1 MRDLSNKVAMVT
13 GANRGIGAATAI
25 KLAEYGATVLLTGRD
40 RASLNDV
47 ANIIYAAGG
56 TVGMAICDV
65 SKYDDV
71 QNAVNRCVND
81 YGSIDI
87 LVNNAGTIDP
97 IVKLSESD
105 PEVWGKAID
114 VNVKGVY
121 HGLRAALPA
130 MAKQG
135 TGSIVN
141 LSSGAAS
148 TPLEGW
154 SHYCASKAAAKML
167 TVAAHKEAFEQ
178 GVRVM
183 GLSPGTV
190 ATDMMAKIKA
200 SGVNQVSQLDWST
213 HITPEWVAEGIAYLC
228 TPAGDHYVGKD
239 LELRSEEARRLIGLI
254 T

>member
-40 RASLNDV
+40 QASLNDV
-47 ANIIYAAGG
+47 ANIIFAAGG
-56 TVGMAICDV
+56 TVEIALCDV
-65 SKYDDV
+65 CNFDDV
-71 QNAVNRCVND
+71 QSAVNRCVTEF
-81 YGSIDI
+81 GSIDI

-97 IVKLSESD
+97 IIKLSESD
-105 PEVWGKAID
+105 PEIWCRAID

-121 HGLRAALPA
+121 HGLRAAIPA

-135 TGSIVN
+135 SGTIVN

-148 TPLEGW
+148 RPIEGW

-167 TVAAHKEAFEQ
+167 TAAGHEEAFEQ

-200 SGVNQVSQLDWST
+200 SGVNPVSQLDWSE

-228 TPAGDHYVGKD
+228 TEAGGKYVGTD
-239 LELRSEEARRLIGLI
+239 LELRTEEARRLIGLV
-254 T
+254 